1 MNQKLNQSDKSYIAL
16 KSLLVRIIVVISILI
31 TGLISACKRE
41 AKDSQP
47 FETVDNLFTE
57 WNNTHSPGC
66 ALAIIKDGKIL
77 YEHGYGMADLEHDIP
92 VSPNSV
98 FNIASVSKQFVAMC
112 LLLLEE
118 EGKLSLEDNIR
129 KYLPEFPEY
138 NSPITIKNLIF
149 HTSGIAD
156 FHMIWDI
163 EGKDA
168 LNRTPAEEVFKLICS
183 QEKLDFTPGEKQ
195 LYSNSGYFLSSIII
209 RRVSGKSLKDYAK
222 EKIFIPLG
230 MRNSEFLDDNKSIIK
245 NRACGYTPLIEGGFG
260 NAIMRYDLV
269 GGGGLYSTVEDLYL
283 WDQNFYHNKLG
294 NGSQLLIDKMLT
306 NGRTNDGKEVN
317 YAYGIINGNYKGF
330 RIVQHTGDFGGYKSF
345 MVRFPDKNLSVIVL
359 SNLAGFSASSLAYQ
373 VADIF
378 IL

>member
-1 MNQKLNQSDKSYIAL
+1 MNQKLNPSDKSYISL
-16 KSLLVRIIVVISILI
+16 KSLLVRIIVAISILI

-98 FNIASVSKQFVAMC
+98 FYLASVSKQFVAMC

-209 RRVSGKSLKDYAK
+209 RRVAGKSLKDYGK
-222 EKIFIPLG
+222 EKIFVPLG

-294 NGSQLLIDKMLT
+294 NGSQLHSTKCLQMAELMMEK
-306 NGRTNDGKEVN
+306 K
-317 YAYGIINGNYKGF
+317 
-330 RIVQHTGDFGGYKSF
+330 
-345 MVRFPDKNLSVIVL
+345 
-359 SNLAGFSASSLAYQ
+359 
-373 VADIF
+373 
-378 IL
+378 

>member
-1 MNQKLNQSDKSYIAL
+1 MNQKLNPSDKSYISL
-16 KSLLVRIIVVISILI
+16 KSLLVRIIVAISILI

-98 FNIASVSKQFVAMC
+98 FYLASVSKQFVAMC

-183 QEKLDFTPGEKQ
+183 QEKLDFTPGK
-195 LYSNSGYFLSSIII
+195 SNYT
-209 RRVSGKSLKDYAK
+209 VTQA
-222 EKIFIPLG
+222 IF
-230 MRNSEFLDDNKSIIK
+230 
-245 NRACGYTPLIEGGFG
+245 
-260 NAIMRYDLV
+260 
-269 GGGGLYSTVEDLYL
+269 YL
-283 WDQNFYHNKLG
+283 
-294 NGSQLLIDKMLT
+294 LL
-306 NGRTNDGKEVN
+306 
-317 YAYGIINGNYKGF
+317 
-330 RIVQHTGDFGGYKSF
+330 
-345 MVRFPDKNLSVIVL
+345 
-359 SNLAGFSASSLAYQ
+359 
-373 VADIF
+373 
-378 IL
+378 